1 MVVLMLTP
9 LACRVISR
17 IRRLNR
23 SKTFGAMT
31 RLSSGPGSKAE
42 PEKLSLL
49 WSCHCALR
57 LIYLELE
64 FVRDE
69 SRNALHHSLT
79 GLLAAHVDVA
89 VIGVAGIAVSAML

>member
-23 SKTFGAMT
+23 SKAFGAT
-31 RLSSGPGSKAE
+31 FNLWTGGKAE
-42 PEKLSLL
+42 SEKLSLL

-89 VIGVAGIAVSAML
+89 VIGVAGVAVSAAL